1 MSNNKLTDF
10 EEANHEEENIV
21 KLINENGQ
29 EVEFDHLMTF
39 MHEGE
44 KYIALLPMD
53 DVDGVDDD
61 AVVILHVVTKGGEDV
76 YESIESEVLLEEVFE
91 DFLEQFD
98 EMLDEED

>member
-1 MSNNKLTDF
+1 MSNSSSMDF
-10 EEANHEEENIV
+10 EEQNIV
-21 KLINENGQ
+21 KLVDESGR

-44 KYIALLPMD
+44 KYISLLPMD
-53 DVDGVDDD
+53 DVAGVDDD

-76 YESIESEVLLEEVFE
+76 YENIESEVLLEEVFE